1 MVKSI
6 LAIAVIANLSVLRA
20 EGIDVPFGSGRNKLT
35 EMENRRVA
43 L

>member
-6 LAIAVIANLSVLRA
+6 LAIVLITNLSVLKV
-20 EGIDVPFGSGRNKLT
+20 EGVDIPFGSGRNKQI
-35 EMENRRVA
+35 EMESNRVA